1 MAGTNSLMATLTR
14 VQAQKNRAIFFE
26 TDVKPF
32 TMKNL
37 SLILWGPI
45 VGWIIAGVM
54 YGRSGSSA
62 SLAIGI
68 ICTAAL
74 WGLNLFLLIKDFLP
88 HNVLGKVIWS
98 NIASTILVFFG
109 VIFFPFIKLLGGM
122 TSAAMSMQTGNV
134 NRAVYHSDKAHASA
148 GHSTAMFVFN
158 VIRYDSDISYVL
170 DGYDPNSAEAYNNE
184 LENAH
189 ASGYSS
195 VSEAIDRGMS
205 YDELNK
211 Y

>member
-1 MAGTNSLMATLTR
+1 MAGTNSLMATLTM
-14 VQAQKNRAIFFE
+14 AQTKKNRSIFFE
-26 TDVKPF
+26 TGIKPF

-37 SLILWGPI
+37 CLILWGPI

-54 YGRSGSSA
+54 YGKTASNG

-68 ICTAAL
+68 ICTVAL
-74 WGLNLFLLIKDFLP
+74 WGMNLFLLIKDFMP
-88 HNVLGKVIWS
+88 HNVLGKVIWG
-98 NIASTILVFFG
+98 NIASTLLVFLG
-109 VIFFPFIKLLGGM
+109 VIFFPLIKLLGGM

-134 NRAVYHSDKAHASA
+134 NRAIYHSDKAHASA
-148 GHSTAMFVFN
+148 SHSTAMFVFN
-158 VIRYDSDISYVL
+158 VIHYDSDISYVL
-170 DGYDPNSAEAYNNE
+170 DGYDPDSAEAYNNE

-189 ASGYSS
+189 ASGYST